1 MNLPDAARS
10 LARRIPGGIECL
22 AVRLGKR
29 PSSMRHE
36 LAGSDA
42 YKLGLED
49 AELITQFAIE
59 QRVDNPLQILNA
71 FAGSC
76 GALVVPLPQLLT
88 GTGTTFEDLAS
99 AAKEFAEFVS
109 VTAGAAA
116 DGVVNANE
124 LREVDRELAELI
136 GCAQR
141 VRAGLA
147 AMHVAGRPGVVTQ
160 TTEQWRA
167 EYDRTPA

>member
-1 MNLPDAARS
+1 MNLLDAARS

-22 AVRLGKR
+22 AIRLGKR
-29 PSSMRHE
+29 PSSLRHE
-36 LAGSDA
+36 LAASDA

-59 QRVDNPLQILNA
+59 QHVDNPLQILNA
-71 FAGSC
+71 FASSC
-76 GALVVPLPQLLT
+76 GALVVPLPEILT
-88 GTGTTFEDLAS
+88 GAGGTFEDLAS
-99 AAKEFAEFVS
+99 AAKEFAEFVA

-116 DGVVNANE
+116 DGVVTANE
-124 LREVDRELAELI
+124 LRAVDAELAELI

-147 AMHVAGRPGVVTQ
+147 ALHSAAAQRDVYASSRGMEVT
-160 TTEQWRA
+160 
-167 EYDRTPA
+167 